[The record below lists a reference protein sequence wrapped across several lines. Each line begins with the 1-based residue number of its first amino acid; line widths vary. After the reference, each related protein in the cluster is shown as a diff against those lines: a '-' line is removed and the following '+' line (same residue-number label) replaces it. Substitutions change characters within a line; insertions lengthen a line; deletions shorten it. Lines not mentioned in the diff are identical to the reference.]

1 MLPVSSEEKLY
12 LTKRD
17 NRSFSTKISINGV
30 DIEEGVGKVTIKKGA
45 STGSIQPASTYATSF
60 SASITYEG
68 TIKKNDKIEFFTACP
83 KSGDDTYY
91 KECTVYARE
100 VKEKSKTL
108 TIDGIGTIG
117 SKTDRIYG
125 KASCATVNDFIS
137 DFKTATGYDI
147 ILENGMDG
155 TIALNTE
162 ADLTKKTYR
171 ELLGNIAGLYF
182 GYATEDVDG
191 NVVIKTFSDEGETTE
206 IDESHI
212 FGEAEEYEPVTIQ
225 AVEITTTIDGQ
236 RVSFVYPSDAEAVN
250 CSLNNPLM
258 TEEIFNKYVGNFVG
272 FTYTPHN
279 TEFLGDFSLEP
290 FDTITVK
297 EKKYCLLE
305 LTHEYDGG
313 LTTKA
318 SAPTT
323 DGVEELTRGETEMNS
338 DIAFDSIGFAV
349 PSIDIPTIEPDP
361 SRYKLASTITSPTLS
376 KFNAYIKDG
385 YMGVLEMNSGGGS
398 SFPKF
403 IDEARSLSIRE
414 EFLPAYP
421 VCIFV
426 SGYTK
431 TTNGWISYPTAEQII
446 ILPEL
451 NSNGY
456 VKMIIASAYIDPK
469 CWDNSWDRYYFSD
482 AKNSLSQY
490 CHFQFRVQYLLKS
503 ALDKWNAEH
512 PKEEEATE

>member
-1 MLPVSSEEKLY
+1 MAVSEAVKKY
-12 LTKRD
+12 LLEND
-17 NRSFSTKISINGV
+17 NRSFVAKIVANGTEITEG
-30 DIEEGVGKVTIKKGA
+30 IERASYKTGA
-45 STGSIQPASTYATSF
+45 STGSIQPAATYATTF
-60 SASITYEG
+60 NASLIYDG
-68 TIKKNDKIEFFTACP
+68 KISKHDKVEFYLSCP
-83 KSGDDTYY
+83 ESGDSTFY
-91 KECTVYARE
+91 KVCTAYARE

-108 TIDGIGTIG
+108 TIDAIGTIG
-117 SKTDRIYG
+117 EKMDLSYG
-125 KASCATVNDFIS
+125 KASFATVNDFIS
-137 DFKTATGYDI
+137 DYKTATGSDI
-147 ILENGMDG
+147 ILEEGLDG
-155 TIALNTE
+155 TIAPNSE
-162 ADLTKKTYR
+162 EDLSKKTYR
-171 ELLGNIAGLYF
+171 EILGNVAGLYF
-182 GYATEDVDG
+182 GYATEDEDG
-191 NVVIKTFSDEGETTE
+191 NIVIRTFGGSDTDTE
-206 IDESHI
+206 IDEGHV
-212 FGEAEEYEPVTIQ
+212 FENAEEYESVTIQ
-225 AVEITTTIDGQ
+225 AIEITTKIDGKQ
-236 RVSFVYPSDAEAVN
+236 KSLVYPSDAEAVN

-258 TEEIFNKYVGNFVG
+258 TEEIFNRYVGNFVG
-272 FTYTPHN
+272 FEYTPYN
-279 TEFLGDFSLEP
+279 MEFLGDFSLKP
-290 FDTITVK
+290 YDTITVQ
-297 EKKYCLLE
+297 KKKLCLLE
-305 LTHEYDGG
+305 ISQEYDGG

-323 DGVEELTRGETEMNS
+323 DGVEELTRGETGMTS
-338 DIAFDSIGFAV
+338 DIAFSSIGFAV
-349 PSIDIPTIEPDP
+349 PSIDIPTPEPDA
-361 SRYKLASTITSPTLS
+361 SRYETASNVTGITI
-376 KFNAYIKDG
+376 KDFNAYIKDG

-469 CWDNSWDRYYFSD
+469 RWDNSWDRYYFSD

-490 CHFQFRVQYLLKS
+490 CYFQFRVQYLLKS